1 MSTIGI
7 IAEFNPLHSG
17 HQYLIRE
24 ASKLGTVVCILSG
37 NFVQRGDT
45 AIADK
50 GIRAQAALISG
61 ADIILEL
68 PVLWSMSTAENFA
81 LGGVSAAVAAGCD
94 TLLFGS
100 ESGNIDELIKAAD
113 ILRSEQYSEAL
124 KRALADG
131 VTFAAARQTAAEEC
145 GVIPGLLGYPN
156 NNLAISYICAAKRIG
171 ANLKFET
178 VKRMGAAHDS
188 HEVSEFVSASLLRQA
203 LLADD
208 RDFCRKF
215 MGDEVLSLFKKEDL
229 SDIARLD
236 TALLCTLRQR
246 SMASLKEL
254 PDLSE
259 GVENKLYSAIR
270 LATNREE
277 LYNNIKVKRYPL
289 SRVRRLVLSAFIG
302 AQNSFF
308 MKSPPYVRVLGFN
321 EKGEKHLRDCLSA
334 AGLPIVMRVSEIDA
348 LPMGAKTVF
357 ETECRATDLFALS
370 LTVPG
375 KCNLEYTRPLIK
387 I

>member
-17 HQYLIRE
+17 HKYLIHE
-24 ASKLGTVVCILSG
+24 ASKRGRVVCILSG

-50 GIRAQAALISG
+50 GIRAQAALLSG
-61 ADIILEL
+61 ADLVLEL

-81 LGGVSAAVAAGCD
+81 LGGVCAAVAAGCD
-94 TLLFGS
+94 TLFFGS
-100 ESGNIDELIKAAD
+100 ESGDIDELVKAAE
-113 ILRSEQYSEAL
+113 ILQSRQYSENL
-124 KRALADG
+124 KQNLAKG
-131 VTFAAARQTAAEEC
+131 VTFAAARQAAAEEC
-145 GVIPGLLGYPN
+145 GALPGLLGTPN
-156 NNLAISYICAAKRIG
+156 NNLAISYIVAAKRIG
-171 ANLKFET
+171 ANLRFET

-188 HEVSEFVSASLLRQA
+188 QDVDEFVSASLLRQS
-203 LLADD
+203 LLADN
-208 RDFCRKF
+208 RDFCQKF
-215 MGDEVLSLFKKEDL
+215 MDKDVLSLFKKEEL
-229 SDIARLD
+229 SNISRLD
-236 TALLCTLRQR
+236 NALLCTLRQR
-246 SMASLKEL
+246 SMHFLENL

-270 LATNREE
+270 LATTTEE
-277 LYNNIKVKRYPL
+277 LYNNIKVKRYPM

-308 MKSPPYVRVLGFN
+308 MKKPPYIRVLGFN
-321 EKGEKHLRDCLSA
+321 ESGEKYLRGRVTSSA
-334 AGLPIVMRVSEIDA
+334 PPLVMRISQIDT
-348 LPMGAKTVF
+348 LQSGAKAVF

-370 LTVPG
+370 LTVPQ
-375 KCNLEYTRPLIK
+375 KCGLEYTRPLIK